1 MAISPI
7 FSRLAQWISSVLY
20 PRLCP
25 ICGERVEGETDYH
38 RPRYICKHCIETL
51 PRTEQAAE
59 RGNSTEDIFHHHPQF
74 TTGAAFLFY
83 TKDDTIRTVVHTFK
97 YRRQPEIAYQLAH
110 TAATDFLQS
119 DFFDE
124 IDYIILVPL
133 HKKRFRSRGY
143 NQSEYIAQALSD
155 VTGIPMDTSHLTRER
170 NNPQQA
176 LKSGTERE
184 QNVEGI
190 FAVNHPEELYR
201 KHILLVD
208 DVLTTGS
215 TLLSAITTLEVCKG
229 AKFSVFVLAKA
240 R

>member
-1 MAISPI
+1 MSPI
-7 FSRLAQWISSVLY
+7 LGSFTRWISSVLF

-25 ICGERVEGETDYH
+25 ICGERVEGETEYH
-38 RPRYICKHCIETL
+38 RPRYICKHCIERL

-59 RGNSTEDIFHHHPQF
+59 RGNSTEDKFYHHPQF
-74 TTGAAFLFY
+74 ATGAAFLFY
-83 TKDDTIRTVVHTFK
+83 AKGDKIREVVHAFK

-124 IDYIILVPL
+124 IDYIIPIPL
-133 HKKRFRSRGY
+133 HKRRFRSRGY

-155 VTGIPMDTSHLTRER
+155 VTGIPLDTSHLTREY

-176 LKSGTERE
+176 LKSGAERKE
-184 QNVEGI
+184 NVEGV

-215 TLLSAITTLEVCKG
+215 TLLSAMTTLEACKG

>member
-1 MAISPI
+1 MRSAQKT
-7 FSRLAQWISSVLY
+7 RRCCTLA
-20 PRLCP
+20 
-25 ICGERVEGETDYH
+25 
-38 RPRYICKHCIETL
+38 L
-51 PRTEQAAE
+51 PR
-59 RGNSTEDIFHHHPQF
+59 G
-74 TTGAAFLFY
+74 
-83 TKDDTIRTVVHTFK
+83 K
-97 YRRQPEIAYQLAH
+97 
-110 TAATDFLQS
+110 S

-124 IDYIILVPL
+124 IDCIIPVPL

-176 LKSGTERE
+176 LKSGTERK